1 MTSAAIIEAS
11 EINGQ
16 TYSSSGQSIDTIK
29 YTLSQANYSL
39 AVGDGNSNVT
49 EISTD
54 TNDAFS
60 TIERV
65 VFAETLLH

>member
-29 YTLSQANYSL
+29 YTVSQANYTL
-39 AVGDGNSNVT
+39 VVGESNSNVT
-49 EISTD
+49 EINTD
-54 TNDAFS
+54 TIDAFS
-60 TIERV
+60 TIE
-65 VFAETLLH
+65 